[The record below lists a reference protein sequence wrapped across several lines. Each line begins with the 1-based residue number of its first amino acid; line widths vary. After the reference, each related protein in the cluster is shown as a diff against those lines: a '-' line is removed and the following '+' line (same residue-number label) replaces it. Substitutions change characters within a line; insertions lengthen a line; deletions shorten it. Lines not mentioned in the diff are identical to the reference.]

1 MNDFL
6 QNCIGIAIIMI
17 AFCCLLSVIFNSL
30 SEKRKQENEY
40 KYRRSE
46 PPLPKPRNK

>member
-17 AFCCLLSVIFNSL
+17 AFCCETES
-30 SEKRKQENEY
+30 

-46 PPLPKPRNK
+46 PRLPKPKNK